1 MSNLHHV
8 IYQSYLQLM
17 HDFCQYPRLTELLR
31 AEGLSPRAHVLGIG
45 KAAWKMASLC
55 AGILRQRG
63 IGHDGYVLTKYGHSH
78 GELPSL
84 SILEAAHPIPDP
96 SAINASRVVVDWL
109 KGLPK
114 EEDLIILLSGGS
126 SALFEMLPGSVS
138 LQEFTDITSQLL
150 KSGKDI
156 AAINRRRK
164 EISLLK
170 GGKALALTPSR
181 RVYVYA
187 VSDVGGNDPRVIG
200 SGPFTPPEGGAREN
214 DSWHY
219 EMSGK
224 DIRYRVVADN
234 HLFCRQFTES
244 LAKQGLDA
252 SFDGQFQ
259 ACPVARF
266 SAQLKELLRRAHHP
280 RFRLKPPFIRVFGG
294 ELTLEVKG
302 GGKGGRCSHLALSM
316 TNPLS
321 KFENAA
327 LFCFATDGSDNIA
340 GSGGA
345 CVDSHTRSELRQ
357 AGIDVTRSKRDHDSY
372 TALKAIHKI
381 IPSPVLATNV
391 NDVFVLSVGYDLEN
405 PVNCNSLDEPDLF
418 AGML

>member
-1 MSNLHHV
+1 
-8 IYQSYLQLM
+8 M
-17 HDFCQYPRLTELLR
+17 HDFCQYPRLTELLL
-31 AEGLSPRAHVLGIG
+31 AEDLSPRAHVLAIG

-63 IGHDGYVLTKYGHSH
+63 IGYDGYVLTKYGHSH
-78 GELPSL
+78 GELPPL
-84 SILEAAHPIPDP
+84 HILEAGHPIPDP

-109 KGLPK
+109 KALPK
-114 EEDLIILLSGGS
+114 EEDLIVLLSGGS
-126 SALFEMLPGSVS
+126 SALFEMLPESVS
-138 LQEFTDITSQLL
+138 LGEFTELTSQLL

-156 AAINRRRK
+156 ARINRRRK

-170 GGKALALTPSR
+170 GGKALALTPSKR
-181 RVYVYA
+181 AHVYA
-187 VSDVGGNDPRVIG
+187 VSDVEGNDPRVIG
-200 SGPFTPPEGGAREN
+200 SGPFTPPEGGAHKGEGWLYRLPGREVT
-214 DSWHY
+214 
-219 EMSGK
+219 
-224 DIRYRVVADN
+224 YRIVADN
-234 HLFCRQFTES
+234 HLFCSQFAKS
-244 LAKQGLDA
+244 LARQGLDA
-252 SFDGQFQ
+252 SFDGKFQ
-259 ACPVARF
+259 AGQVSRF
-266 SAQLKELLRRAHHP
+266 SASLKEILRRAHHP

-316 TNPLS
+316 ANSLS

-345 CVDSHTRSELRQ
+345 CVDTQTRGEMRR
-357 AGIDVTRSKRDHDSY
+357 AGIDVTRAKRDHDSY

-391 NDVFVLSVGYDLEN
+391 NDVFLLSVGYDLEN
-405 PVNCNSLDEPDLF
+405 SINCNSLDEPDLF
-418 AGML
+418 AGVL